1 MPTKDITATPSYRPT
16 ARVLHWLIAA
26 LVLATIPA
34 GQIMILKGL
43 PRELQDALFL
53 LHKNGGVVI
62 GLLMI
67 VRLGYRLI
75 YPPPPLPPSVPAV
88 QAKIAGLT
96 HLLLYALIFVMVGS
110 GYLRVIAGGYPI
122 EGLDALGVPHLVGR
136 HEGLEKA
143 AQATHAITRIALVA
157 LIAVHICA
165 ALFHAFWLR
174 DGVMARMWPRRSAK

>member
-1 MPTKDITATPSYRPT
+1 MRAKDITTAPSYRPT

-34 GQIMILKGL
+34 GQIMTIKGL
-43 PRELQDALFL
+43 SRDLQDGLFL

-62 GLLMI
+62 GALMAL
-67 VRLGYRLI
+67 RLGYRLI
-75 YPPPPLPPSVPAV
+75 HPPPPLPASVPPL

-96 HLLLYALIFVMVGS
+96 HILLYALIFVMVGS
-110 GYLRVIAGGYPI
+110 GYVRVIAGGYPI

-143 AQATHAITRIALVA
+143 AQATHAFTRIALVA
-157 LIAVHICA
+157 LIALHIGA
-165 ALFHAFWLR
+165 ALYHAFWLR
-174 DGVMARMWPRRSAK
+174 DGVMARMWPRHRAK